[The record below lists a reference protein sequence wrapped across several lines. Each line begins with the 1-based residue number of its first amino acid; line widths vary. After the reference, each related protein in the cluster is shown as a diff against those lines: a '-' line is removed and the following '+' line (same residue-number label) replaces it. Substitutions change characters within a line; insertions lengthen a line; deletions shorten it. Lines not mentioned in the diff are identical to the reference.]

1 MVIGG
6 AEDKLGERVILS
18 RFVELAGG
26 KQARI
31 AVISTASSLGDAA
44 TDLYRHIFGRLGGAQ
59 VIGLRP
65 ETREEAN
72 DPRIIEAL
80 ESATGIFMTG
90 GNQLR
95 LSSVIG
101 GTKLG
106 AAILEAHGRGVVV
119 AGTSAGAS
127 AVATHMMAF
136 GSSGATPKHRMAHV
150 SVGLGL
156 LVNVVVDQHF
166 EQRTRLGR
174 LLAVVAQSPSLIGL
188 GLDEDTAAIIDANDV
203 LEVVGRGSVTIV
215 DGSNVI
221 TDAHQTAGHKPM
233 MVSNARLHSLPA
245 GYRFDLRARRVLPR
259 DVTVNPR
266 IAQLAQGRVAQMA
279 RQVAAEGR
287 DDRALDRRRL
297 RHEERQASE

>member
-18 RFVELAGG
+18 RFVQLAGG
-26 KQARI
+26 EQAQI
-31 AVISTASSLGDAA
+31 GVISTASSLGEAA
-44 TDLYRHIFGRLGGAQ
+44 TDLYRQIFSRLG
-59 VIGLRP
+59 VTRVTGLRP

-72 DPRIIEAL
+72 DPAMVDAL
-80 ESATGIFMTG
+80 RNVTGIFMTG

-101 GTKLG
+101 GTRLG
-106 AAILEAHGRGVVV
+106 SAILDAHGRGVVV

-136 GSSGATPKHRMAHV
+136 GSSGATPKNRMAHV

-188 GLDEDTAAIIDANDV
+188 GLDEDTAAVIDADDI
-203 LEVVGRGSVTIV
+203 LEVIGRGAVTIV
-215 DGSNVI
+215 DGSDVI
-221 TDAHQTAGHKPM
+221 TDAFRTTGHKPI
-233 MVSNARLHSLPA
+233 MVSNARLHSLPS

-259 DVTVNPR
+259 DN
-266 IAQLAQGRVAQMA
+266 LRVEPI
-279 RQVAAEGR
+279 RTSE
-287 DDRALDRRRL
+287 RRR
-297 RHEERQASE
+297 RRQEERKASE